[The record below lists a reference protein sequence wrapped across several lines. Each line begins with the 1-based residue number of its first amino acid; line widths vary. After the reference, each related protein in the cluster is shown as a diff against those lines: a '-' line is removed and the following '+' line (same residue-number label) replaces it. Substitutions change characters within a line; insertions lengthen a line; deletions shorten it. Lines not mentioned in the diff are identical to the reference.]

1 MMPDHADAL
10 AIWRDTFEDG
20 DRLAREGFA
29 MIVGAF
35 GAAQ

>member
-10 AIWRDTFEDG
+10 AIWRDTFDDG

-29 MIVGAF
+29 MIAAVF
-35 GAAQ
+35 GAVQ